1 MILDVIKRTYAEL
14 ALLPRVSALTRKGVP
29 SPEGRGQG

>member
-14 ALLPRVSALTRKGVP
+14 ALLPCVSAPTGKGDGKD
-29 SPEGRGQG
+29 EGRHFA